1 MRSSFRFPNHEARV
15 TLPALLTLAVLLLP
29 AVSAAQE
36 APVLDW
42 QLGPVTAPIG
52 GSLAQIEVPEGF
64 VFLDKENTETLLEL
78 LENPLTGEEVATLAS
93 ASDDE
98 QWFLFFEWS
107 PIGWVDDSDKDDL
120 DAKAMLKAIM
130 KGTEQANEERR
141 KRGWTTMQIDGW
153 LEEPHYDEVTNNLT
167 WAING
172 RSETDLVINRLVKL
186 LGRRGVMTVTLV
198 AGPEE
203 YGMASKASDTLLSG
217 FSFQPGS
224 RYAEYLPGTDTVAKV
239 GLTALVVGGA
249 AAALAKSGFLAR
261 FWKILVVGA
270 AAVVA
275 WLKRLISGRKQ
286 AEGTP
291 QEPA

>member
-1 MRSSFRFPNHEARV
+1 MQPSSRIPTLEARV
-15 TLPALLTLAVLLLP
+15 ATTALLVLAVLLLP
-29 AVSAAQE
+29 AVSVAQE
-36 APVLDW
+36 APTLDW
-42 QLGPVTAPIG
+42 QLGPITASIG
-52 GSLAQIEVPEGF
+52 DSLAQVEVPEGF
-64 VFLDKENTETLLEL
+64 VFLDKKNTETLLEL
-78 LENPLTGEEVATLAS
+78 LQNPLSGEEVATLAS

-107 PIGWVDDSDKDDL
+107 PIGWVDDSEKDDL

-130 KGTEQANEERR
+130 KGTEKANEERR
-141 KRGWTTMQIDGW
+141 KRGWTTMEIDGW
-153 LEEPHYDEVTNNLT
+153 LEEPHYDEMTNNLT

-172 RSETDLVINRLVKL
+172 RSETELVINRLVKL
-186 LGRRGVMTVTLV
+186 LGRSGVMTVTLV
-198 AGPEE
+198 ASPEE
-203 YGMASKASDTLLSG
+203 YGAGSRASDALLAG

-286 AEGTP
+286 PEGAPP
-291 QEPA
+291 QV